1 VKEEKGAAVGNYLKT
16 KRTSTEGTTETFK
29 EATTM
34 SMLLSYKAKWD
45 MDTHTGQI
53 EVKLW
58 AGTLANPQSTFTAT
72 LLPQTPEEMSM
83 LVDLLRNEKPLDYNT
98 STKELRLGEWEVTG
112 EGES

>member
-1 VKEEKGAAVGNYLKT
+1 MSTLLK
-16 KRTSTEGTTETFK
+16 
-29 EATTM
+29 
-34 SMLLSYKAKWD
+34 YKAKWD

-53 EVKLW
+53 EVKLS
-58 AGTLANPQSTFTAT
+58 AATLANPHNSFTAT
-72 LLPQTPEEMSM
+72 LVPQTPEEMSM